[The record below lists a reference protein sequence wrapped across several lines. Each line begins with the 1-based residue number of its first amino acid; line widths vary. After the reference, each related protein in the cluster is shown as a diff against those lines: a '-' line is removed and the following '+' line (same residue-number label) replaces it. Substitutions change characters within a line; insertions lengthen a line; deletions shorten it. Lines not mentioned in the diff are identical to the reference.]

1 MSPPIKILV
10 FGKNGQVARE
20 LARLGGRAVI
30 CLGRDDADFCDPS
43 ACIAAIET
51 IAPDIIINAA
61 AYTAVDKAES
71 EADLAL
77 QINATTPTQI
87 AKVAFARD
95 IPFLHISTD
104 YVFDG
109 SGTGCWAEGDT
120 PAPLGIYGQTK
131 YQGEQGIIAE
141 AEADAGAGAYF
152 AIIRTSWVFSPF
164 GANFVK
170 TMLRLGAT
178 DKTHS
183 PKTLS
188 IVSDQIGGPTGADSI
203 AGALLKIAA
212 AFYQKRDSSLSGIY
226 HYGGAPFVSWA
237 DFATEIFNIADLPVE
252 ITPIASA
259 DYPTPA
265 PRPQN
270 SRMDCAR
277 ILAAFNIKQ
286 PDWRLSL
293 GKTIAELSDPRS
305 QLQNR

>member
-30 CLGRDDADFCDPS
+30 CLGRDDADFCEPS
-43 ACIAAIET
+43 ACVSAIDT

-71 EADLAL
+71 EADLAM
-77 QINATTPTQI
+77 QINASTPVQI

-141 AEADAGAGAYF
+141 AEAGADAYF

-178 DKTHS
+178 DKTLA
-183 PKTLS
+183 PKKLS

-212 AFYQKRDSSLSGIY
+212 AFYQKRDASLSGIY

-237 DFATEIFNIADLPVE
+237 DFATEIFNMADLPVE

-277 ILAAFNIKQ
+277 ILADFNIKQ
-286 PDWRLSL
+286 PVWRLYL

>member
-30 CLGRDDADFCDPS
+30 CLGRDDADFCEPS
-43 ACIAAIET
+43 ACVSAIDT

-87 AKVAFARD
+87 AKVAFARG

-120 PAPLGIYGQTK
+120 PAPLGVYGKTK
-131 YQGEQGIIAE
+131 YQGEQGIISE
-141 AEADAGAGAYF
+141 AGADAYF

-178 DKTHS
+178 DKSHS
-183 PKTLS
+183 PKSLS

-237 DFATEIFNIADLPVE
+237 DFATEIFNMADLPVE
-252 ITPIASA
+252 ITPIPSA

>member
-1 MSPPIKILV
+1 M
-10 FGKNGQVARE
+10 
-20 LARLGGRAVI
+20 LGGGRHARAFGH
-30 CLGRDDADFCDPS
+30 LWAD
-43 ACIAAIET
+43 
-51 IAPDIIINAA
+51 
-61 AYTAVDKAES
+61 K
-71 EADLAL
+71 
-77 QINATTPTQI
+77 
-87 AKVAFARD
+87 
-95 IPFLHISTD
+95 ISRRAGD
-104 YVFDG
+104 YCG
-109 SGTGCWAEGDT
+109 GGCS
-120 PAPLGIYGQTK
+120 
-131 YQGEQGIIAE
+131 
-141 AEADAGAGAYF
+141 AGAYF
-152 AIIRTSWVFSPF
+152 AILRTSWVFSPF

-178 DKTHS
+178 DKTLA
-183 PKTLS
+183 PKKLS

-212 AFYQKRDSSLSGIY
+212 AFYQKRDASLSGIY

-237 DFATEIFNIADLPVE
+237 DFATEIFNMADLPVE
-252 ITPIASA
+252 ITPIPSA

-305 QLQNR
+305 QLQNQNR

>member
-1 MSPPIKILV
+1 MKILV

-77 QINATTPTQI
+77 QINATTPAQI
-87 AKVAFARD
+87 AKVSFARD

-109 SGTGCWAEGDT
+109 SGTKCWAEGDT

-131 YQGEQGIIAE
+131 YQGEQGIITE
-141 AEADAGAGAYF
+141 AGAGAYF
-152 AIIRTSWVFSPF
+152 AILRTSWVFSPF

-178 DKTHS
+178 DKTLA
-183 PKTLS
+183 PKKLS

-212 AFYQKRDSSLSGIY
+212 SFYQKRDSSLSGIY

-237 DFATEIFNIADLPVE
+237 DFATEIFNMADLPVE
-252 ITPIASA
+252 ITPIPSA